1 MFGLCVGVT
10 LTDGVSGV
18 NDGDLSEIIKEHE
31 PLFFFLGGGG
41 SMWQKSLGKCLEVRT
56 REAKPLVP

>member
-41 SMWQKSLGKCLEVRT
+41 SN
-56 REAKPLVP
+56 